1 MILTDITLLQVLL
14 GQPELKHSFSET
26 GTRITR
32 CLLLSERRLDPEEWC
47 QPLSQRLSP
56 GTILATRTPSIPTT
70 KGTGSL
76 LTPKRRVAV
85 LMRAL
90 NSSGPADTS
99 WRTRPQIP

>member
-1 MILTDITLLQVLL
+1 MILTDITRLQVLL

-32 CLLLSERRLDPEEWC
+32 CLLLSERRLDPEEW
-47 QPLSQRLSP
+47 LKSSSQKSLL

-70 KGTGSL
+70 KGTGSSP
-76 LTPKRRVAV
+76 TPKRRAAD
-85 LMRAL
+85 LMLAL
-90 NSSGPADTS
+90 SLNVPVDTS